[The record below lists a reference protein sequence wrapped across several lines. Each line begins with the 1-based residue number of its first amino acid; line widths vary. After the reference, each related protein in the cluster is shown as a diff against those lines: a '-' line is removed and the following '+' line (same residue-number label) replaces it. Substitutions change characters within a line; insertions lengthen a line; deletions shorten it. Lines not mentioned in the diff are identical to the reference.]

1 MNHHD
6 SSIPSTD
13 LLTTIVDNAGVSR
26 VKLLPAKRIGS
37 VAKKGIGLSP
47 AFATICV
54 DDSIAVINDSSPVG
68 DMRLVPD
75 MEAAVPLGANLSWAP
90 ADQLDQDLSPMPT
103 CQRSAARRLDEDA
116 RRNGFEYLMAF
127 EYEFTVFRKDAEGLR
142 LGHAGPGYG
151 LAAFLEL
158 EGFLLDLLHDL
169 QNAGVE
175 VEQVHPEYGKGQ
187 VELSVAPSSPVRA
200 ADTSVLVR
208 LIARRVALRH
218 DLLVSFA
225 PITVSNGIGNGAH
238 LHFSAS
244 TSEGNV
250 FSNGDLPYNMSQA
263 GAQMIAGLQENLP
276 SVTALLAPSVLSF
289 DRLAPGMWS
298 GAWSCWGLENREAAL
313 RFIKGTSGYGD
324 SSANCEV
331 KIVDPAANPYLVVA
345 TVLALTQHGVSSQAA
360 LKPPVSIDPSLVP
373 VQDRLEKGI
382 EQLPSSQQLGLEFL
396 RANTVI
402 RGALGADLIDAFVA
416 VHAQE
421 LGKFGDLDKDDKIDL
436 HLWKY

>member
-1 MNHHD
+1 MNHQD
-6 SSIPSTD
+6 RSLPQTD

-26 VKLLPAKRIGS
+26 AKLLPADRVES
-37 VAKKGIGLSP
+37 VSKKGIGLSP

-75 MEAAVPLGANLSWAP
+75 LEAAVPLTPHLSWAP
-90 ADQLDQDLSPMPT
+90 ADQLDQELSPMPT

-116 RRNGFEYLMAF
+116 RRNGYEYLMAF
-127 EYEFTVFRKDAEGLR
+127 EYEFTVFKRDASGLR
-142 LGHAGPGYG
+142 LGHDGPGYG

-158 EGFLLDLLHDL
+158 EAFLLDLLHDL
-169 QNAGVE
+169 QYAGVK
-175 VEQVHPEYGKGQ
+175 VEQIHPEYGKGQ
-187 VELSVAPSSPVRA
+187 LELSVAPSSPVQA

-208 LIARRVALRH
+208 LIARRVALQH
-218 DLLVSFA
+218 NLMVSFS

-244 TSEGNV
+244 TSKGNV
-250 FSNGDLPYNMSQA
+250 FSNGDLPFNMSQS
-263 GAQMIAGLQENLP
+263 GAHMIAGLHENLA

-298 GAWSCWGLENREAAL
+298 GAWACWGLENREAAL
-313 RFIKGTSGYGD
+313 RFIKGTTGYGD

-345 TVLALTQHGVSSQAA
+345 TVLALTQHGVINQVE
-360 LKPPVSIDPSLVP
+360 LKPPVVIDPSLVP

-396 RANTVI
+396 KANTVM
-402 RGALGADLIDAFVA
+402 REALGGPLVEAFVA

-421 LGKFGDLDKDDKIDL
+421 QEKFSALDKDTRIDL